1 MRNFVTGPVVRLIPV
16 GLCFLGIQRAVCAH
30 YTVDGVVLQVV
41 LALVVGAGAG
51 GGAQRGALAGFL
63 LGGMY
68 DLGVGTPLG
77 LTAMAYGLAGIAAGY
92 VLAITP
98 DPQWWLASLFAG
110 VGAAVGEAA
119 LPIGKMITGDDGWL
133 NVDLVKIVVVVT
145 AGTVVLSP
153 LLIPFGR
160 WCVAVRRP
168 KWKALVET

>member
-1 MRNFVTGPVVRLIPV
+1 VRHLITGPLVRLVPV
-16 GLCFLGIQRAVCAH
+16 GLCFLGVQRAVCAR

-51 GGAQRGALAGFL
+51 AGAQRGALAGFL

-92 VLAITP
+92 VLAVTP

-110 VGAAVGEAA
+110 LGAVVGETA
-119 LPIGKMITGDDGWL
+119 LPVGKMITGEDGWL
-133 NVDLVKIVVVVT
+133 NTDLIKAVVIVT
-145 AGTVVLSP
+145 AGALVLSP
-153 LLIPFGR
+153 LLVPFGR
-160 WCVAVRRP
+160 WCVAVKRP
-168 KWKALVET
+168 KWKVITE